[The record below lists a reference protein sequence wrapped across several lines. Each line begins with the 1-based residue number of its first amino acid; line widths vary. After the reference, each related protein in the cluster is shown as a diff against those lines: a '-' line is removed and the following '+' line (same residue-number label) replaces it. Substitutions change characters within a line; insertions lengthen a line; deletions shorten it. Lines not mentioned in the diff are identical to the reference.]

1 MSFNYGGGTHPLVF
15 LLVAIFIIALAYII
29 IMRNPNFLKLG
40 FKEPEDANEA
50 GGDLKMD
57 ITNSVLNLET
67 IVVEWRG

>member
-1 MSFNYGGGTHPLVF
+1 
-15 LLVAIFIIALAYII
+15 
-29 IMRNPNFLKLG
+29 MRNPNFLKLG